1 MKLAEE
7 MNKVAE
13 EIKTLEYA
21 LEDKYDPT
29 KLVETRLENRSLR

>member
-1 MKLAEE
+1 MKLIEE

-13 EIKTLEYA
+13 EIKTLEYS
-21 LEDKYDPT
+21 LQDKDDPR